1 MSNQL
6 ASEKVVVS
14 APFSFAGSAQRIWK
28 ITKADNLILKLILVP
43 LAITLIIAA
52 WMFVACWY
60 FVMYV
65 LFGILFI
72 PYRLLRRSSRKNKRD
87 KLRHREVLDAIEQR
101 KQLWIQ
107 ATKQVWCDFDFSVR
121 KIEVVDKPIAIFAYR
136 TSFWLY
142 VYFHGDCRTTRQ
154 IRGITWVAQPLF

>member
-1 MSNQL
+1 MSSQL

-28 ITKADNLILKLILVP
+28 ITKVDNVILKLLLVP
-43 LAITLIIAA
+43 LAITLIIGA
-52 WMFVACWY
+52 WMYVACWY

-101 KQLWIQ
+101 KQL
-107 ATKQVWCDFDFSVR
+107 
-121 KIEVVDKPIAIFAYR
+121 
-136 TSFWLY
+136 
-142 VYFHGDCRTTRQ
+142 
-154 IRGITWVAQPLF
+154 